1 MCSPAAAA
9 YVLMAVGAGVQMD
22 ATAKANQANRAITR
36 YNVAVEQNKASEARK
51 AGAIAA
57 AEHRDKVRRLVS
69 SQRANIAARG
79 FDPDQGSY
87 SDLQFETLKL
97 GAMDSET
104 IRYNAEMAALGHES
118 AMVDLRFRQRTDDMK
133 TGYSTASSLLTMG
146 QAAYGAWG
154 SMAPSKPPLTGLNA
168 ANKSTIKR

>member
-1 MCSPAAAA
+1 MCHPAVP
-9 YVLMAVGAGVQMD
+9 YIIMAVGSAAQID
-22 ATAKANQANRAITR
+22 ASQKANQANRAITR
-36 YNVAVEQNKASEARK
+36 YNVAVEENKASEARK

-118 AMVDLRFRQRTDDMK
+118 AAVDLRFRQKVDNMK
-133 TGYSTASSLLTMG
+133 TRYDTTSSLLTMG
-146 QAAYGAWG
+146 EAAYGAWDKW
-154 SMAPSKPPLTGLNA
+154 PTKTTG
-168 ANKSTIKR
+168 KKGG